1 MKAILR
7 RERERFF
14 TGKIMLLVF
23 GCCLF
28 SLSERQTTEYSYVQF
43 MLHMLSEHYY
53 ITYFMMPVFLLVV
66 YKSLDDEVDYV
77 LIRSRYYW
85 RYFWTKALAFSLNI
99 VGFVLVQ
106 IAVIMLVA
114 IGLSTE
120 QTFTVA
126 ARGNLAEILQIYAK
140 YFHTPIMAIIAASG
154 YMMMGL
160 AIMSILFLVVHH
172 YFGKK
177 VVSIVMISLYV
188 LMTFGLKIPGLN
200 KVPFLFMNNYIL
212 LYYNYSSANSL
223 MISVLSMALIIV
235 ITMILVKFYWNKQLN
250 WSFELRGKGIAF
262 YYARYLFTMKNVLV
276 LTSIISFIT
285 IWKLINVTAFPR
297 ATSKDFFTSLFYG
310 HGVDEFYLIGFLE
323 MLILNG
329 VPLYLFA
336 IFMEKIHREEN
347 LGLTIRLR
355 TKRNWARTI
364 LRIAVTFIVMYVG
377 MMVGISLVFAVMQGL
392 PLDGGLGLVIQ
403 VSVLK
408 FLDITFQLLLFILL
422 FIWRRN
428 VTLAFLIVLGTN
440 FVGLLPITWA
450 IYFPTG
456 LSSLARNTAVIG
468 EGGGV
473 SFFIAALIMGVFV
486 SVQWVYI
493 QFKGYQKVL
502 GG

>member
-14 TGKIMLLVF
+14 TGKIVLLVF
-23 GCCLF
+23 GCFLF
-28 SLSERQTTEYSYVQF
+28 SMSERQTTDHSYVQF

-85 RYFWTKALAFSLNI
+85 QYFWTKAFALSLNI
-99 VGFVLVQ
+99 IGFVLIQ
-106 IAVIMLVA
+106 IAVIMVVA

-120 QTFTVA
+120 QTFIVA
-126 ARGNLAEILQIYAK
+126 ASDNLAEILQVYAK
-140 YFHTPIMAIIAASG
+140 HFPTPIMAILAASG

-160 AIMSILFLVVHH
+160 AIMSILFLLVHH

-212 LYYNYSSANSL
+212 LYYNYSSANAL
-223 MISVLSMALIIV
+223 MISLLSMMLIIGSA
-235 ITMILVKFYWNKQLN
+235 MILVKFHWKKQPH
-250 WSFELRGKGIAF
+250 WSFELSGKGIAF
-262 YYARYLFTMKNVLV
+262 YYARYLFTMKNVLI
-276 LTSIISFIT
+276 LTSILSFIA
-285 IWKLINVTAFPR
+285 IWKLINVTAFQG
-297 ATSKDFFTSLFYG
+297 ATAKDFFTALFYG

-355 TKRNWARTI
+355 TKQNWARTI
-364 LRIAVTFIVMYVG
+364 LRIALVFIGMYIG
-377 MMVGISLVFAVMQGL
+377 MFVGIALVFAVMQGL
-392 PLDGGLGLVIQ
+392 PLDGGLGFLIQ

-422 FIWRRN
+422 FIWRKN

-440 FVGLLPITWA
+440 LVSLLSGRWA

-456 LSSLARNTAVIG
+456 LSSLARNAAVIG
-468 EGGGV
+468 EGGL
-473 SFFIAALIMGVFV
+473 SFYLAALIMGIFV
-486 SVQWVYI
+486 SVQWAYI